1 MKRECGETSSRT
13 RLIGNIARLFFD
25 EQRRSVTSRIFAG
38 MHRNFHFRFHGYQ
51 QLFQT
56 AAVTKLLR
64 YDGGQIGRWNPFTI
78 NYRMFR
84 LLKRRVCFL
93 INARNVAF
101 CEMHFTLVYRFAI
114 GIDQLEHINYGY
126 YTV

>member
-1 MKRECGETSSRT
+1 MKQDCGETSSRT
-13 RLIGNIARLFFD
+13 QLIGNIARLFFD

-64 YDGGQIGRWNPFTI
+64 YGGGQIGRWNPFTI
-78 NYRMFR
+78 NHRTFQASQKTNVFSYKCK
-84 LLKRRVCFL
+84 KRSIL
-93 INARNVAF
+93 WNALYASISICDRNRSAW
-101 CEMHFTLVYRFAI
+101 TY
-114 GIDQLEHINYGY
+114 
-126 YTV
+126 